1 MTKMSFDPSFDPCY
15 VQGYTAAL
23 QDVLEV
29 FANIQM
35 DLKRHGRKQTYKT
48 YKGIVECMLENRT
61 IFRET
66 TDSFV
71 RCTDRND
78 TGYEIWREAWSRAE
92 EENKNEQ
99 RV

>member
-1 MTKMSFDPSFDPCY
+1 MSSDFVPNFDPCY

-23 QDVLEV
+23 QDVIETIEQ
-29 FANIQM
+29 IQP
-35 DLKRHGRKQTYKT
+35 DLKRHSRKQNYKT

-61 IFRET
+61 ILRET

-78 TGYEIWREAWSRAE
+78 TGYEIWREAWSRSE